1 MELSEFIE
9 ATSRVENYYGKEYTT
24 EQRRIM
30 HEELKNLTIE
40 RYRQLISAVMR
51 KSKFLPKIADFM
63 EANIEEPYSSN
74 KEEKQKIECE
84 KCKGTGYLIYTKVI
98 PDGDHSIKN
107 TYAAVCPCG
116 NAKQYK
122 GWEITDKRHR
132 SEFYTPMAE
141 EIGVSNE

>member
-30 HEELKNLTIE
+30 HEELKNMNIE

-51 KSKFLPKIADFM
+51 KSKFLPKLADFN
-63 EANIEEPYSSN
+63 EANIEVPYSN
-74 KEEKQKIECE
+74 VQTEKQKTEC
-84 KCKGTGYLIYTKVI
+84 KNCNSTGYRFYTKLI
-98 PDGDHSIKN
+98 KNGKDEFKN
-107 TYAAVCPCG
+107 TYACICDCG

-122 GWEITDKRHR
+122 GWEISDKEHR
-132 SEFYTPMAE
+132 TEFYTPIAQ
-141 EIGVSNE
+141 EIGM

>member
-9 ATSRVENYYGKEYTT
+9 ATSRLENYYGKEYST

-30 HEELKNLTIE
+30 HDELKTLPIE

-63 EANIEEPYSSN
+63 EANIEEPYTGK
-74 KEEKQKIECE
+74 KEEKQKIECR
-84 KCKGTGYLIYTKVI
+84 KCHGTGYLIYTKVI
-98 PDGDHSIKN
+98 KDGDFERKD
-107 TYAAVCPCG
+107 TYAAVCTCG

-122 GWEITDKRHR
+122 GWEIADKRHK

-141 EIGVSNE
+141 EIGVGK